1 MSDTEVRRAG
11 WVSRWGEH
19 PAGAAVL
26 FLLAVLEACVFPA
39 PTEVLFVAL
48 GLGRPRRS
56 WWLAAIATLGSVT
69 GALIGYTFG
78 AGFYRQLGAPLLER
92 VGLAAQ
98 FDTVAT
104 LYRGNA
110 FLVLGTSGYT
120 PIPFVLYTI
129 VAGAISLPLTTFLA
143 GSLIGRGLKF
153 VLLSV
158 LTYYVGPRLRAAS
171 RRTLGW
177 VASLILAAAALWWLL
192 TVAAP

>member
-1 MSDTEVRRAG
+1 MSDTDVRRAR
-11 WVSRWGEH
+11 WVPRWAEH
-19 PAGAAVL
+19 PAGSAVL
-26 FLLAVLEACVFPA
+26 FLLAVIEACVFPA

-78 AGFYRQLGAPLLER
+78 ATFYHQLGAPVLAR
-92 VGLAAQ
+92 IGLMAQ
-98 FDTVAT
+98 FDTVAA
-104 LYRGNA
+104 LYHGNA

-129 VAGAISLPLTTFLA
+129 VAGAIGLPLTTFVA
-143 GSLIGRGLKF
+143 GSLLGRGLKF
-153 VLLSV
+153 VLLSI

-171 RRTLGW
+171 RRTLGL
-177 VASLILAAAALWWLL
+177 VASLILAAAALWWLF
-192 TVAAP
+192 TARAM